1 MGTALLLFTLVT
13 LIVAVSMR
21 VASDTDSA
29 LLFEFVKVG
38 DRGDEL
44 EDQDLKAWRFPHPA
58 AAILDLPR

>member
-1 MGTALLLFTLVT
+1 MTP
-13 LIVAVSMR
+13 IVANSMR

-38 DRGDEL
+38 GREDEL

-58 AAILDLPR
+58 AAILELPR